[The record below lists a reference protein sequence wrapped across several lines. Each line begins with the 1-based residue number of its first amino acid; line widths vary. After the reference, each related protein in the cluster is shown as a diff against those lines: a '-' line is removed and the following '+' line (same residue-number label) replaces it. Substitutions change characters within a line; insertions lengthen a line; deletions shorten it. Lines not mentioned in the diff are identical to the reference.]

1 MSIGG
6 KLRRLNIVQR
16 PLQEFYLI
24 HDDVELVRQKT
35 QDLLAQ
41 AWTAAEAFMKS
52 HLTEHL
58 YTAQLHQSPIQNFG
72 RFLCGALLFQQPSES
87 SECFMHGMRGL
98 PIPHRCFTSHTHS
111 STNETPKDRLCR
123 IEITNP
129 QTGYRVLPQPLIPY
143 RRMHVL
149 L

>member
-58 YTAQLHQSPIQNFG
+58 YTAQLHQSPI
-72 RFLCGALLFQQPSES
+72 
-87 SECFMHGMRGL
+87 
-98 PIPHRCFTSHTHS
+98 
-111 STNETPKDRLCR
+111 
-123 IEITNP
+123 
-129 QTGYRVLPQPLIPY
+129 
-143 RRMHVL
+143 
-149 L
+149 